1 MVGAGKMKKHLT
13 MTNFYAGKAYCLEEK
28 NNFDTYFHL
37 PYMEKPLIWAKINI
51 TCKGCIDMLEST
63 YEEEQLELF

>member
-13 MTNFYAGKAYCLEEK
+13 MTGINAGKTYCSEER
-28 NNFDTYFHL
+28 NSLDRYCHL
-37 PYMEKPLIWAKINI
+37 PYVAKPLIWAKINI